1 MSLNVST
8 NKHTMHHENMIR
20 GMGMGSTPISPAVL
34 LTPQPS
40 FPTTQSPLSGGG
52 MRGMALAMMKDDNS
66 PSSSEQQMQQRQLQL
81 QQIQHLQQQQQRL
94 AAAVAAN
101 GSPPDSPLVT
111 NQSSNAQQTPM
122 SPTGVTPGAGN
133 QAATQRLVATRI
145 YIQTEI
151 DFKSVNLAA
160 NSTALDALHMLQER
174 GVFGQPG
181 DGRYHD
187 RWTIFE
193 YSKEFLIERPLR
205 DFEVILDVM
214 KTWEADK
221 DNKMICKPF
230 PARNEL
236 AAQEVVRL
244 VGPAGQESFVRP
256 HGWVHIEM
264 KKSKWVKRYLHITD
278 TAVYHSKDAKVHVR
292 E

>member
-1 MSLNVST
+1 
-8 NKHTMHHENMIR
+8 
-20 GMGMGSTPISPAVL
+20 
-34 LTPQPS
+34 
-40 FPTTQSPLSGGG
+40 
-52 MRGMALAMMKDDNS
+52 
-66 PSSSEQQMQQRQLQL
+66 
-81 QQIQHLQQQQQRL
+81 
-94 AAAVAAN
+94 
-101 GSPPDSPLVT
+101 
-111 NQSSNAQQTPM
+111 M

-278 TAVYHSKDAKVHVR
+278 TAVYHSKDAKVHKAPTKFGFALKSSDKIHLFETPEDDYIHYICTDSGESLREWLAGLRAAKVR
-292 E
+292 YNLLAFRNMSRI

>member
-1 MSLNVST
+1 
-8 NKHTMHHENMIR
+8 
-20 GMGMGSTPISPAVL
+20 
-34 LTPQPS
+34 
-40 FPTTQSPLSGGG
+40 
-52 MRGMALAMMKDDNS
+52 MALAMMKDDNS

-81 QQIQHLQQQQQRL
+81 QQAQQMQHLQQQQQRL
-94 AAAVAAN
+94 AAAVAAD
-101 GSPPDSPLVT
+101 GSPPDSPSAAY
-111 NQSSNAQQTPM
+111 QSSNAQQTPM
-122 SPTGVTPGAGN
+122 SSTGVTPGAAN
-133 QAATQRLVATRI
+133 QAVTQRLVATRI

-151 DFKSVNLAA
+151 DFKSVNLAP

-264 KKSKWVKRYLHITD
+264 KKSKWTKRYLHITD
-278 TAVYHSKDAKVHVR
+278 TAVYHSKDAKVHFR
-292 E
+292 EQVSARWSIVLLQNRYTNSTSRCVCFLVQWREHVVLASQL